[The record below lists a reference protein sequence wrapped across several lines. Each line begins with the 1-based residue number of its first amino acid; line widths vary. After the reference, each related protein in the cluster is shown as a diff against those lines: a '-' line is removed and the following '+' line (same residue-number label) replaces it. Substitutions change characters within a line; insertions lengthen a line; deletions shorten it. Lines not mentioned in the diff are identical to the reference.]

1 MIKTALITGASRGIG
16 AATARLL
23 AADGYCV
30 AGTYC
35 RSQAEMKELART
47 TGILPIRTDL
57 SDPAQI
63 PQLAQ
68 RALELLGHVDVLVNN
83 AACSYIDLFQC
94 MPPERIRELYAV
106 NLTAVVELTRALLP
120 SMLSRH
126 SGCIINISSVWGET
140 GASCEV
146 DYAVTKGAV
155 LALTRAL
162 AKEVGPSG
170 IRVNAVSPAT
180 ILTGMTAHLPP
191 ETLAEL
197 AEETPLGRNGT
208 PEDVAEAVRFLASD
222 RAAFITGQD
231 LPVNGG
237 FLCV

>member
-1 MIKTALITGASRGIG
+1 M
-16 AATARLL
+16 
-23 AADGYCV
+23 
-30 AGTYC
+30 
-35 RSQAEMKELART
+35 
-47 TGILPIRTDL
+47 
-57 SDPAQI
+57 
-63 PQLAQ
+63 
-68 RALELLGHVDVLVNN
+68 
-83 AACSYIDLFQC
+83 
-94 MPPERIRELYAV
+94 
-106 NLTAVVELTRALLP
+106 
-120 SMLSRH
+120 
-126 SGCIINISSVWGET
+126 
-140 GASCEV
+140 

-155 LALTRAL
+155 LALPRAL

-180 ILTGMTAHLPP
+180 ILTDMTAHLPP

-237 FLCV
+237 FLCVSAPFLKSTVHLVLSFRKFSGSYRFAQISHAAGFSFDRIYKVREKWVSISPERLQNLRVCAIVKGYRLC

>member
-1 MIKTALITGASRGIG
+1 MHAL
-16 AATARLL
+16 
-23 AADGYCV
+23 
-30 AGTYC
+30 
-35 RSQAEMKELART
+35 QAFS
-47 TGILPIRTDL
+47 PSWTDL

-162 AKEVGPSG
+162 AKEVVAVRHSG
-170 IRVNAVSPAT
+170 KRRFAGDDPHRHDRPSPAGNAGG
-180 ILTGMTAHLPP
+180 TGGGNAAG
-191 ETLAEL
+191 AE
-197 AEETPLGRNGT
+197 RH
-208 PEDVAEAVRFLASD
+208 
-222 RAAFITGQD
+222 TGGC
-231 LPVNGG
+231 GG
-237 FLCV
+237 GSALSRL

>member
-1 MIKTALITGASRGIG
+1 M
-16 AATARLL
+16 
-23 AADGYCV
+23 
-30 AGTYC
+30 
-35 RSQAEMKELART
+35 
-47 TGILPIRTDL
+47 
-57 SDPAQI
+57 
-63 PQLAQ
+63 
-68 RALELLGHVDVLVNN
+68 
-83 AACSYIDLFQC
+83 
-94 MPPERIRELYAV
+94 
-106 NLTAVVELTRALLP
+106 
-120 SMLSRH
+120 
-126 SGCIINISSVWGET
+126 
-140 GASCEV
+140 

-180 ILTGMTAHLPP
+180 ILTDMTAHLSP

>member
-1 MIKTALITGASRGIG
+1 M
-16 AATARLL
+16 
-23 AADGYCV
+23 
-30 AGTYC
+30 
-35 RSQAEMKELART
+35 
-47 TGILPIRTDL
+47 
-57 SDPAQI
+57 
-63 PQLAQ
+63 
-68 RALELLGHVDVLVNN
+68 
-83 AACSYIDLFQC
+83 
-94 MPPERIRELYAV
+94 
-106 NLTAVVELTRALLP
+106 
-120 SMLSRH
+120 
-126 SGCIINISSVWGET
+126 
-140 GASCEV
+140 

-162 AKEVGPSG
+162 AKEEGPSG

-180 ILTGMTAHLPP
+180 ILTDMTAHLPP